1 MLPASLQAELQAG
14 MDPAALTSL
23 DPVVD
28 SQQNLDRLT
37 NFKRT
42 PARIRPDTP
51 PAGDEENFASL
62 WRPRHSSSS
71 SSGPRPPLVER
82 SANIQFTDK
91 FKPTKKPERRLAFET
106 HVSAANLQAS
116 SAAQVCTATPKTFA
130 QATMNTNGYE
140 NLSKKATFAAKS
152 DNVASSAEADA
163 IACALANTDFSLWS
177 SSRLPPAY
185 PSTGALPLPIKHHAP
200 PSQDGISNGSV
211 NTDASLDANTLACW
225 CHVQSSQNQDPA
237 PIDTGMVRSLIEQ
250 QVQSGTPFL
259 APWYRHQPR
268 SLPPKGRLPAKNQ
281 YVQPQAEVKLG
292 LTMSIAQVVLSIA
305 ADWSMYAQSFKICR
319 FHTLLMPAR
328 TRSSFKRSS
337 AD

>member
-23 DPVVD
+23 DPVLD
-28 SQQNLDRLT
+28 GQQNLDRIPS
-37 NFKRT
+37 FKRT

-51 PAGDEENFASL
+51 PAGDEENFAP

-91 FKPTKKPERRLAFET
+91 FKVTKKPERRLAFET
-106 HVSAANLQAS
+106 YVSAGNSQAS
-116 SAAQVCTATPKTFA
+116 SAAQACTAIPKTFA
-130 QATMNTNGYE
+130 QATMNTHDYGS
-140 NLSKKATFAAKS
+140 LSKKPTFAANS
-152 DNVASSAEADA
+152 DNLASSTEADA
-163 IACALANTDFSLWS
+163 VACALANTDFSLWS

-200 PSQDGISNGSV
+200 PSQDGASNGSV
-211 NTDASLDANTLACW
+211 NAGDASLDADALACW
-225 CHVQSSQNQDPA
+225 CHVQSSQNRDPA
-237 PIDTGMVRSLIEQ
+237 PIDTGVVRSLIEQ

-268 SLPPKGRLPAKNQ
+268 SLPPKARLPARNQ
-281 YVQPQAEVKLG
+281 SVQPQAKVKH
-292 LTMSIAQVVLSIA
+292 
-305 ADWSMYAQSFKICR
+305 C
-319 FHTLLMPAR
+319 
-328 TRSSFKRSS
+328 
-337 AD
+337 